1 MRLIFQGTARDGN
14 GKAIAGATITATVS
28 GAAASLYTS
37 ATSTTAVSTITA
49 SSTDGS
55 YSFYTDD
62 FDYDTDAVFALTFS
76 AGSLYDTVTYTN
88 VRGTPVLGTYSI
100 TDDTTVTTNL
110 RVPKGV
116 IYEVA
121 PNKTLTL
128 NGTVEAG
135 PYQIISLIGT
145 GAVAGT
151 AQLAPY
157 WVGTGT
163 AAVTAMQETSDP
175 YPASTATTPTDRENE
190 IQQLRYLIKQ
200 ITGGENWYTDPLY
213 PIPAYSANSILKAE
227 VTNTPS
233 ALTIAE
239 DRILGR
245 ITGGN
250 IDDLTITQVLDMIT
264 GTPTAGDI
272 FLRGASAYGRVAIG
286 SYGQVLRVNS
296 GGTAPEY
303 AFPLTSGTAVN
314 AATGSPTYID
324 FLSIP
329 SWVKKIIVSLSAV
342 STNGSADLLL
352 QIGDSGGI
360 EDSGYSSFSGYVGNA
375 GANDD
380 TSTTGFMISAG
391 TFNASYALSGLA
403 TLVCLDAA
411 SNLWISTTVSSVDG
425 YAYFASGTKS
435 LSATLNSVRIKASNG
450 TDAFDGGYINI
461 LYL

>member
-157 WVGTGT
+157 WLGTGT

-175 YPASTATTPTDRENE
+175 YPDATAVPPTDRENE
-190 IQQLRYLIKQ
+190 MQQIRYMIKQ
-200 ITGGENWYTDPLY
+200 IVGLSDWWKDPPCSMASVEENRVL
-213 PIPAYSANSILKAE
+213 A
-227 VTNTPS
+227 
-233 ALTIAE
+233 
-239 DRILGR
+239 R
-245 ITGGN
+245 ITGG
-250 IDDLTITQVLDMIT
+250 DLGGLTITQVLDMIT
-264 GTPTAGDI
+264 GTPAAGDVL
-272 FLRGASAYGRVAIG
+272 FRDASAYGRVAIG

-375 GANDD
+375 GADDD
-380 TSTTGFMISAG
+380 TSTTGFMLSAG

-411 SNLWISTTVSSVDG
+411 SNLWISTTVSSVNG

-435 LSATLNSVRIKASNG
+435 LSVTLNSVRIKASNG